1 MTLNA
6 KQNSIKYQQLPIIDP
21 KQSNIESALNNRHRR
36 KNSSFGGILSLKS
49 NNSDCRELRSA
60 LQDREAVIQNL
71 RVQLCL
77 GKLPRPSGP
86 PISES
91 DIPAAEQKIS
101 RLKIEAENKKIAIRN
116 LKAALDK
123 LDITE

>member
-6 KQNSIKYQQLPIIDP
+6 KQNSIKYQPLPIIDP
-21 KQSNIESALNNRHRR
+21 KQTNIESAVTNRHRR
-36 KNSSFGGILSLKS
+36 KNSSFGGILSQKGH
-49 NNSDCRELRSA
+49 NSDAKELRSA

-86 PISES
+86 PFSES

-101 RLKIEAENKKIAIRN
+101 RLKIEVENKKIAIRN
-116 LKAALDK
+116 LKTALDK